1 MEQKPRYFIELE
13 LVVVFH
19 QFFNFSTYLKI
30 PYILFIFS
38 LFLLIIIFDVIQNQD
53 PFKRFLRLLTLKSF
67 EFLNFNLYLLL
78 MSLHDFFQEFM
89 NLNDFNKLLFFL
101 IRLNLEFFSLIYQ
114 QINLNLVG
122 FGFHTY
128 CLILKM
134 LYDSYQD
141 LSFVNFIMT
150 TESFQYYFNYFMTKH
165 LYF

>member
-30 PYILFIFS
+30 PYILFIFL
-38 LFLLIIIFDVIQNQD
+38 LFLLTIIFDVIQNQD
-53 PFKRFLRLLTLKSF
+53 PFKRFLRQLTLKSF
-67 EFLNFNLYLLL
+67 EFLYFNLYLLL
-78 MSLHDFFQEFM
+78 QNHHDFFQGFI

-101 IRLNLEFFSLIYQ
+101 IRLNLRLFCSICQ

-122 FGFHTY
+122 FDFRTY

-134 LYDSYQD
+134 FDDSYQD
-141 LSFVNFIMT
+141 LSFVNFIMFA
-150 TESFQYYFNYFMTKH
+150 EIFQDYFMTKH